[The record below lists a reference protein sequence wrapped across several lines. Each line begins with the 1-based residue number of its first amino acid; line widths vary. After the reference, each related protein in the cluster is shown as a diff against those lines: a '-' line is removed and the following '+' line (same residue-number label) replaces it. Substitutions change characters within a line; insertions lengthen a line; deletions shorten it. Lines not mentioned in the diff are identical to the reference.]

1 MKHAMMIMAHTDFGQ
16 LCRLVKA
23 LDHDDV
29 DIYVHVNRR
38 SLDWNPVM
46 LDGTTRHSKVF
57 FVDRVNIYYCDYS
70 QVEAQKRLLHAAVEH
85 GYDYYH
91 LLSGADLP
99 IHPMDTILKFFEM
112 HSGQEFV
119 GFDNE
124 YDERKAGYYFF
135 FTNAIRTSGGFK
147 QRLFLQTQKMLLN
160 IQRIFGINYARKFK
174 GEIKKGCDWWSI
186 THSAATYVLE
196 HEPEFRQSFRHT
208 YCPSELL
215 MQTILYNSPLRDR
228 FFNTADENLGSM
240 REIDW
245 TRGQPYVWHRDDF
258 TELKASPCMFARKF
272 DSRNHNDIIDLILE
286 YIHSDQ

>member
-38 SLDWNPVM
+38 SLDWNPVI

-57 FVDRVNIYYCDYS
+57 FVNRVNIYYCDYS

-99 IHPMDTILKFFEM
+99 IHTMDTILKFFEM

-124 YDERKAGYYFF
+124 YDARKAGYYFF
-135 FTNAIRTSGGFK
+135 SQMRFGLLGGLSSGYFCK
-147 QRLFLQTQKMLLN
+147 
-160 IQRIFGINYARKFK
+160 RKRCF
-174 GEIKKGCDWWSI
+174 
-186 THSAATYVLE
+186 
-196 HEPEFRQSFRHT
+196 
-208 YCPSELL
+208 
-215 MQTILYNSPLRDR
+215 
-228 FFNTADENLGSM
+228 
-240 REIDW
+240 
-245 TRGQPYVWHRDDF
+245 
-258 TELKASPCMFARKF
+258 
-272 DSRNHNDIIDLILE
+272 
-286 YIHSDQ
+286 